1 MFEDGIMVI
10 PISQGRKL
18 RVELL
23 VTQARPRG
31 QPVLQL
37 GLQPR
42 RALYRVLVLAH
53 CRATQRARHVVV
65 VVTVTVF
72 SLSSFYQL
80 DFFPPECH
88 GQFILLIGDKILL
101 CSILKV
107 LVWHI

>member
-1 MFEDGIMVI
+1 MVI

-18 RVELL
+18 RAELL

-42 RALYRVLVLAH
+42 HALYRALVLAH

-65 VVTVTVF
+65 VVTATVF
-72 SLSSFYQL
+72 SLSFYQL

-101 CSILKV
+101 CSILKL

>member
-10 PISQGRKL
+10 PISQVRKL

-23 VTQARPRG
+23 VTQPRSGG

-42 RALYRVLVLAH
+42 HALYSILALAY
-53 CRATQRARHVVV
+53 CRATQRARCA
-65 VVTVTVF
+65 VVTVTVL

-80 DFFPPECH
+80 DSFPPPPAQNVMGNLFFRLEIK
-88 GQFILLIGDKILL
+88 FFFVP
-101 CSILKV
+101 S
-107 LVWHI
+107 

>member
-10 PISQGRKL
+10 PISQVRKL

-23 VTQARPRG
+23 VTQPRSRG

-42 RALYRVLVLAH
+42 RALYSILALAY

-65 VVTVTVF
+65 IVQF
-72 SLSSFYQL
+72 C
-80 DFFPPECH
+80 CH
-88 GQFILLIGDKILL
+88 YHHHLRRRRWHPTLVLLPGESHDGGAWWAAVHGVAK
-101 CSILKV
+101 SRT
-107 LVWHI
+107 